1 MDRKIIFIVL
11 MLILTLTFNKAEAQ
25 RIIVRILDST
35 YIPSIVKEKSI
46 INEVDWKAELQ
57 KVDND
62 KDRLCFQCIVKE
74 NNRKNRVYLTCDNP
88 EFRNYLAAFVFE
100 NFEQSFPGKKG
111 ISRQL
116 SEAYTFY
123 FLSNAERDVFVR
135 FLEQHPLQFEDISIL
150 GPSVSIPA
158 SSNLTFND
166 TYQNVQTYLDYIKFP
181 EAYSFVKEKEKSNQ
195 FEIVNVGIQSVKPTA
210 H

>member
-1 MDRKIIFIVL
+1 MDRKIIFFVL
-11 MLILTLTFNKAEAQ
+11 TIILTLTFNKAEAQ

-62 KDRLCFQCIVKE
+62 RNRLCFQCIVKE

-100 NFEQSFPGKKG
+100 NFEQSFPGMKG
-111 ISRQL
+111 
-116 SEAYTFY
+116 YTFY

-166 TYQNVQTYLDYIKFP
+166 TYQNVQRGNTRAKHRTRR
-181 EAYSFVKEKEKSNQ
+181 KRNC
-195 FEIVNVGIQSVKPTA
+195 
-210 H
+210 